1 MDVHN
6 NVPDH
11 FEVPPDGF
19 YMEQCANLS
28 ADNGSLSEFD
38 HLDGSIPFPEA
49 ELTFFINWLFNF

>member
-6 NVPDH
+6 TLPDH
-11 FEVPPDGF
+11 LEVPPDGF

-28 ADNGSLSEFD
+28 ADNASLSEFD

>member
-1 MDVHN
+1 MDVNN

-11 FEVPPDGF
+11 LEVPPSDGF

-28 ADNGSLSEFD
+28 ADNASLSEFD

-49 ELTFFINWLFNF
+49 ELTFFMN